1 MKMSG
6 KELEYINRDSLQ
18 GFLVGDEKVVIGK
31 LGRFQREG
39 KGKTHLLFDFDRTL
53 TVNNNKGE
61 DITTWHILRSH
72 FTPQAQRQYD
82 DLFQRF
88 RPLEIQQKLTQNDAI
103 AWWEQTLS
111 LIKDSQVNMQKVE
124 QNFLS
129 KANAR
134 PYATEVFETCEQL
147 GVPTV
152 ILSAGVKDVITLW
165 CSYYKINPTVILST
179 QLKLGEGGLVIGW
192 EKNSLIHVLNKREKG
207 HADLSRIQVTHP
219 LTILVGDSVHDAD
232 MVEGEE
238 DVIRIR
244 VIDPREDENI
254 SHKRFA
260 EETFQRFDLMI
271 GNGSMKGLLDLV
283 RAINN

>member
-1 MKMSG
+1 MSD
-6 KELEYINRDSLQ
+6 KELEIYNRDNLQ
-18 GFLVGDEKVVIGK
+18 GFLVRDKKIAIEK
-31 LGRFQREG
+31 LGRFQSEG
-39 KGKTHLLFDFDRTL
+39 KGRTHLLFDFDRTL
-53 TVNNNKGE
+53 TVNNTEGE

-82 DLFQRF
+82 VFFQRF
-88 RPLEIQQKLTQNDAI
+88 RPLEIQQKLTQDDAI
-103 AWWEQTLS
+103 AWWEQALS
-111 LIKDSQVNMQKVE
+111 LIKDSQVNMQTVE

-147 GVPTV
+147 GIPTV

-165 CSYYKINPTVILST
+165 CSYYKINPTVVLST
-179 QLKLGEGGLVIGW
+179 RLKLGEGGVVIGW
-192 EKNSLIHVLNKREKG
+192 EKDTLIHVLNKRERG

-219 LTILVGDSVHDAD
+219 FTILVGDSVHDAD
-232 MVEGEE
+232 MVEGDE

-254 SHKRFA
+254 DPKRFA

-271 GNGSMKGLLDLV
+271 KNGSMKPLLDFV
-283 RAINN
+283 KAINN